1 MRAGR
6 VVAGVVVVLL
16 AAGAAFAYVQYF
28 RKTEQTISVALLPG
42 IAQPGDDPAAS
53 DEAAG
58 IVTATITPAE
68 EGRPV
73 LLQARVGGSWQG
85 QQVGNQDVDGTVE
98 FPLEPGGLDEGQV
111 YRVVSYGDDALERAD
126 SKQLSGDQWGRPDF
140 ADEFNR
146 DVLGD
151 EWLNRGE
158 DYNVEGL
165 RACSKGSGDAVGMKD
180 GNLELSVIYDPERA
194 DETCS
199 TKHGP
204 ERYRLNGHVTT
215 NGHFFRYGV
224 LAARIKF
231 QKSRGQHA
239 SLWMQ
244 PAISESKTDAA
255 TGGAEI
261 DVIEWFG
268 EGVPNGGLT
277 SFVYH
282 PTADGLEKEG
292 DWIPDPDRFLSGP
305 GDTWYDS
312 YHVFS
317 VEWTPDEYVFRID
330 GKETFRTSE
339 GVSGQPEYPI
349 LSLLSS
355 DYELRKLKDNGLP
368 QTMYVD
374 WLKFWES

>member
-1 MRAGR
+1 
-6 VVAGVVVVLL
+6 VVIGVVVVLL
-16 AAGAAFAYVQYF
+16 LAGVAFVYLQFF
-28 RKTEQTISVALLPG
+28 RKTEQTIRVSLLPG
-42 IAQPGDDPAAS
+42 IAQPGPDPAGS

-58 IVTATITPAE
+58 VVTATVEPVD
-68 EGRPV
+68 EGRPL
-73 LLQARVGGSWQG
+73 LLQTQVGGSWQG
-85 QQVGNQDVDGTVE
+85 QQVGNQDADGTVE
-98 FPLEPGGLDEGQV
+98 FLLEPGGLDDGQS
-111 YRVVSYGDDALERAD
+111 YRVVSYGDDDLARAD
-126 SKQLSGDQWGRPDF
+126 SQVVSADQWGQPDF

-151 EWLNRGE
+151 KWIGRGE
-158 DYNVEGL
+158 EYNPEGL
-165 RACSKGSGDAVGMKD
+165 RVCSKGSREAVAMGDGT
-180 GNLELSVIYDPERA
+180 LELSVIYDPERA

-204 ERYRLNGHVTT
+204 ERYRLNGHVTPD
-215 NGHFFRYGV
+215 GEFFRYGV

-239 SLWMQ
+239 ALWMQ
-244 PAISESKTDAA
+244 PAISESTTDPA

-277 SFVYH
+277 SFVYY
-282 PTADGLEKEG
+282 PSEDGPVKVG

-305 GDTWYDS
+305 GDSWYDE

-330 GKETFRTSE
+330 GQESFRTSE
-339 GVSGQPEYPI
+339 GISGQPQYPI

-368 QTMYVD
+368 QTMHVD
-374 WLKFWES
+374 WLRFWEA